1 MTTIYITNFLLSTI
15 ILTFYCLPIKLREV
29 TAKEA
34 LPGYNSFW
42 HEFLEIVDIR
52 VKNESE
58 ELVGK
63 VVKILGALVKTIGKI
78 VIL

>member
-1 MTTIYITNFLLSTI
+1 M
-15 ILTFYCLPIKLREV
+15 

-63 VVKILGALVKTIGKI
+63 VVKILGA
-78 VIL
+78 